1 MKHLFG
7 LVFLISGIV
16 LTACHQHSE
25 PQQQEENDSLSYI
38 EKYYRDCKNLQ
49 EAIALS
55 VHARV
60 ETKPI
65 VSPQPDVADDPAIW
79 IHPEDRSK
87 STIIGTNKENGLHVY
102 NLQGTELYHYP
113 IGATNNVDV
122 RYGFPLNGNRIDL
135 AGCTNT
141 SINGLSLMKI
151 DPKNGALSPIQ
162 AEEMRL
168 DTSIMDHVYGFCLYK
183 SPKTGKYFAF
193 MNAKNGKIRQYEI
206 LPTADSLLT
215 TTLVREFDV
224 PTKPEGMV
232 ADDEKGLLYVCEED
246 RGVWLFNA
254 EPDASD
260 MGSLIFSLKEHHTAT
275 KDLEGIS
282 IYYAAKGK
290 GYILISSQG
299 NFSYIVLDRSNHEYL
314 FSFKVGEGELDG
326 IEDTDGLDVINL
338 PMGGQFPHGLFVAQD
353 GFNTD
358 NGKNLQQN
366 FKLVGWEAIA
376 KLSDPPLII
385 DTSYTIRKQK

>member
-1 MKHLFG
+1 MKRTLGWMILFTG
-7 LVFLISGIV
+7 FV
-16 LTACHQHSE
+16 LTACNQHQE
-25 PQQQEENDSLSYI
+25 QRQQEESDTLSYI

-55 VHARV
+55 AHARV
-60 ETKPI
+60 ETQPI
-65 VSPQPDVADDPAIW
+65 ISPQPDVADDPAIW

-102 NLQGTELYHYP
+102 NLQGSELYHYP

-122 RYGFPLNGNRIDL
+122 RYGFPLNGSQIDL

-151 DPKNGALSPIQ
+151 NPENGALTPVL
-162 AEEMRL
+162 AREMHI
-168 DTSIMDHVYGFCLYK
+168 DTAIMDQVYGFCLYK

-193 MNAKNGKIRQYEI
+193 MNAKNGKIRQYE
-206 LPTADSLLT
+206 LLSADTLIT
-215 TTLVREFDV
+215 TILVREFDI
-224 PTKPEGMV
+224 PSKPEGMV
-232 ADDEKGLLYVCEED
+232 ADDEKGLLYVGEEEN
-246 RGVWLFNA
+246 GIWMFNA

-260 MGSLIFSLKEHHTAT
+260 MGSLIFSLEEHQTAA

-282 IYYAAKGK
+282 IYYAAEGK

-299 NFSYIVLDRSNHEYL
+299 NFSYIVLDRSSHEYL
-314 FSFKVGEGELDG
+314 FSFKVAEGKLDG

-338 PMGGQFPHGLFVAQD
+338 PMGKNFPRGFFVAQD

-358 NGKNLQQN
+358 RGKNVQQN
-366 FKLVGWEAIA
+366 FKLVPWEEIA
-376 KLSDPPLII
+376 KLGTPPLLI
-385 DTSYTIRKQK
+385 DTSYTIRKHH